1 MCDIEKNYTIIT
13 FVFENE
19 KVKTNNILFA
29 AKKPFMYYLKWR
41 TILQPKI
48 SKFFGE
54 IDIYFNFLAF
64 ESGSV

>member
-29 AKKPFMYYLKWR
+29 AKKPFMYYLK
-41 TILQPKI
+41 
-48 SKFFGE
+48 
-54 IDIYFNFLAF
+54 
-64 ESGSV
+64 